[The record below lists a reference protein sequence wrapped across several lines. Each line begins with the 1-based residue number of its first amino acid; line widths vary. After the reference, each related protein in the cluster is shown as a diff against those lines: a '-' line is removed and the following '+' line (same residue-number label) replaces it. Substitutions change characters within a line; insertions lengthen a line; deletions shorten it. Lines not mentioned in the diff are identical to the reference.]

1 MAIVKKDAGSVSVF
15 PRPRRRVTGEGEP
28 HTGRWKLVYA
38 DFVTVL
44 MAFFIVSWI
53 MLFNLISKEKKLDRT
68 CTNQIAELVRAQ
80 IESDPDRV
88 VGAEAIQVLN
98 DYTVEGVR
106 FTLVDATGAAMFR
119 SGQAVISEFA
129 KRHFDTIAAAV
140 QQCRGDHKLRIEGY
154 TDATKFAGGELGY
167 GNWELSAERANA
179 ARRELL
185 LRGIDPVQISE
196 VVGYGDSRP
205 AIPKDPN
212 DARNRRVSITVMAP
226 VIQYGKDFSFQLS
239 SEDK

>member
-1 MAIVKKDAGSVSVF
+1 MAAIKKDGGTSAVF
-15 PRPRRRVTGEGEP
+15 PRPRRRAAEGEP

-68 CTNQIAELVRAQ
+68 CTNQIAALVRRQ
-80 IESDPDRV
+80 VGSDPRTI
-88 VGAEAIQVLN
+88 VGKEPIQILN

-106 FTLVDATGAAMFR
+106 FTLVDATSAMFR

-129 KRHFDTIAAAV
+129 KTHFDTVAAAI
-140 QQCRGDHKLRIEGY
+140 QQCKGDHKLRIEGY
-154 TDATKFAGGELGY
+154 TDATRFAGGDLGY

-185 LRGIDPVQISE
+185 LRGIDPKQISE

-205 AIPKDPN
+205 AKPENPN
-212 DARNRRVSITVMAP
+212 DAQNRRVSITVIAP
-226 VIQYGKDFSFQLS
+226 VVRYGQDVSFLRQRG
-239 SEDK
+239 EE